1 MRNLLFSLLAFG
13 LALSASAQK
22 VYFIYLQSD
31 NGSPFYARMGDKIHS
46 SSSGGYLILHS
57 LVDSTYQLSIGFTSA
72 NSESRFRISLGARDK
87 GFLIKNFDF
96 GMGLFDMQSMQVV
109 RPLVNENQNSGSYRF
124 KNDDFTTLLSK
135 AAKDT
140 SLFWVPVVVKQD
152 VAVIEQRSSPEEI
165 KPQVEL
171 PQNTEPVIK
180 KDTVLVTEPV
190 QHSINHSPALDSV
203 VEEPVGLKEV
213 ADSSLILNPAE
224 KKKEEIEQKGL
235 KEEELIDK
243 KVQDIKKEGEE
254 PNKDLTGKD
263 EAKEFRRS
271 VIKKYGETSTSEGFG
286 LVYFDQT
293 ENGTDTIRL
302 LIPNQKIPLT
312 REENKGDEKQFLD
325 ITSVKEKKDSVEAK
339 KNEEARD
346 NAEEVEKAI
355 QLQAVCPAVA
365 TEADFMKL
373 RRNMAFENT
382 DEAMVEEAKKYFKK
396 KCFSTEQVRNLSVLF
411 LTSAGKYLF
420 FDAAYLH
427 VTDQELFA
435 SLASEIRDE
444 YYLKRF
450 KALIGE

>member
-1 MRNLLFSLLAFG
+1 M
-13 LALSASAQK
+13 
-22 VYFIYLQSD
+22 
-31 NGSPFYARMGDKIHS
+31 
-46 SSSGGYLILHS
+46 ILHS

-135 AAKDT
+135 ASKDT

-152 VAVIEQRSSPEEI
+152 VAVVEQKSNPEEI

-171 PQNTEPVIK
+171 PKKSEPVFNT
-180 KDTVLVTEPV
+180 DTVSVSDQDHPL
-190 QHSINHSPALDSV
+190 INHSPAMDSV
-203 VEEPVGLKEV
+203 VEDPVGLKEV
-213 ADSSLILNPAE
+213 TDSSLILNPAE
-224 KKKEEIEQKGL
+224 KRQEEIEQKDL
-235 KEEELIDK
+235 KEEELSDK
-243 KVQDIKKEGEE
+243 KVQDIKKEEE

-325 ITSVKEKKDSVEAK
+325 ITNVKEKKDSTEAK
-339 KNEEARD
+339 KNEDNRN
-346 NAEEVEKAI
+346 NAEEVEKSV

-435 SLASEIRDE
+435 SLGSEIRDE